1 MKRIRMPKWGWMFLV
16 IPYFK
21 PAVLGVLEGTE
32 LLETAFDIWRLM
44 AAAVILGLYVYQMV
58 SQRRR
63 PSGVLVGMCVYLGFI
78 ALSTLI
84 RQDTLWSI
92 ANYVVTI
99 LTFCMLLELSLRDG
113 PETTMDMLVL
123 PLTVLVL
130 ANFILMC
137 IYPTALCTG
146 GAYNYRYNFLGIDN
160 FLAPIL
166 VPYMFMVALRSTMRT
181 GGLDFFAYAM
191 MVVCALSIML
201 IWAATGLMGMAVAL
215 IFLLCFY
222 QRKLQTL
229 FNFSTTMLLAFGL
242 FYCVVVFRLQ
252 DLFAFFIEGVLHK
265 GLSFTG
271 RTDIWDEAIRMFLL
285 SPLLGYGYTSTG
297 KVYRLVKGKYYHAHN
312 AFLEILVEGGLGAM
326 MGYLFMLERAG
337 KQLMIYRRH
346 DYACLIS
353 AGLMASFLMMSME
366 SYLDSNGLL
375 VYALIF
381 LGYHVGTLI
390 CGKET
395 APAGGAKAL
404 TMQEGEAPKEE
415 ET

>member
-1 MKRIRMPKWGWMFLV
+1 MKEITMPKWGWMVLIF
-16 IPYFK
+16 PYFK
-21 PAVLGVLEGTE
+21 PAVFGVLEGTE
-32 LLETAFDIWRLM
+32 LLETGFDLWRLLS
-44 AAAVILGLYVYQMV
+44 AVVIFGMYLWQMV
-58 SQRRR
+58 FRRR
-63 PSGVLVGMCVYLGFI
+63 KPSGVMLGLTVYLGAI
-78 ALSTLI
+78 GLSTLMH
-84 RQDTLWSI
+84 QNTLWSI
-92 ANYVVTI
+92 LNYVVTI
-99 LTFCMLLELSLRDG
+99 LTFCMLLELSIREG

-166 VPYMFMVALRSTMRT
+166 VPYMFLVALRSSMKT
-181 GGLDFFAYAM
+181 GGLDLFAYAM
-191 MVVCALSIML
+191 LVVSAISIML
-201 IWAATGLMGMAVAL
+201 IWAATGLMGTAVAL
-215 IFLLCFY
+215 VFLLCFY
-222 QRKLQTL
+222 QRRLQTL

-271 RTDIWDEAIRMFLL
+271 RTDIWDEAIAMFLL
-285 SPLLGYGYTSTG
+285 SPFLGYGYTSTG

-337 KQLMIYRRH
+337 KQLLVYRKH

-375 VYALIF
+375 IYALIF
-381 LGYHVGTLI
+381 LGYHVGTQI
-390 CGKET
+390 HGQET
-395 APAGGAKAL
+395 APAGAARALIGPEGAFP
-404 TMQEGEAPKEE
+404 QEE